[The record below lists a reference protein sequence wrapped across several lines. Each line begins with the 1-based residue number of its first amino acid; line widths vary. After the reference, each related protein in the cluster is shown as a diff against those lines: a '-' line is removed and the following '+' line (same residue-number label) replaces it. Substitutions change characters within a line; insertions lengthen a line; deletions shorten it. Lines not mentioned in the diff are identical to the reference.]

1 MLKKLLVSNILEL
14 SILLEM
20 DDTGRLVEYYLV
32 TAELIVVSNRA

>member
-1 MLKKLLVSNILEL
+1 MLKKLSVNSILEL

-20 DDTGRLVEYYLV
+20 GGTGRLVEYYLV